1 MQIPCVLVKATFTIQ
16 LYFLFES
23 NAYVV
28 PIIISYRQ
36 RNANLGKQYYFC
48 CDATLQNQVIEEG
61 WQSKLIK
68 NNIFLFS
75 FD

>member
-23 NAYVV
+23 NAYVCTNYNKL
-28 PIIISYRQ
+28 STALKY
-36 RNANLGKQYYFC
+36 NANLGKQYYFC

-61 WQSKLIK
+61 
-68 NNIFLFS
+68 
-75 FD
+75 